1 MAEEGFDLGKAKK
14 TAKNILIGS
23 AVASLLFIFIGI
35 LEMPQVGAI
44 DIPPFDAFDYFIF
57 SIMAFMGPYGIYRG
71 RIDKTIEDIE
81 KRLPDFLRDVAEAGR
96 FGMTLAD
103 AIVVA
108 ASGRYGKLTPEIK
121 KMAAQIQWGVPAT
134 QALKL
139 FADRIDTPLVRRVT
153 TIVIKSSDAGGNVAD
168 VLSMVSHSVKEVH
181 HAKEE
186 LSIEM
191 VTYLAVIYISFMVF
205 IATILIL
212 DLTFLPQMETAGN
225 ALQSSDIGG
234 GGGGVQL
241 IQSQYIPEIKF
252 IFTLTIIIHGVGD
265 GLVAGIL
272 YKGTWSEGMKHAF
285 IMVFLGFMSLRVMF
299 GGLCL
304 AGGG

>member
-1 MAEEGFDLGKAKK
+1 MSDDSFDLEKAKATSK
-14 TAKNILIGS
+14 KILYASVGM
-23 AVASLLFIFIGI
+23 AVIFIFVGI
-35 LEMPQVGAI
+35 LEMNGSMKTM
-44 DIPPFDAFDYFIF
+44 FDAFDYFIF
-57 SIMAFMGPYGIYRG
+57 AILAMTGPYGIYKG
-71 RIDKTIEDIE
+71 KIDKTIDEIE

-139 FADRIDTPLVRRVT
+139 FAERIDTPLVRRVT

-168 VLSMVSHSVKEVH
+168 VLSMVSHSVKDVH

-212 DLTFLPQMETAGN
+212 DLTFLPQMEQAGE
-225 ALQSSDIGG
+225 ALSRSADISSGAG
-234 GGGGVQL
+234 SVTL
-241 IQSQYIPEIKF
+241 IQSEYIPEIKF

-272 YKGTWSEGMKHAF
+272 SKGKFSEGMKHAF
-285 IMVFLGFMSLRVMF
+285 IMVLIGFITLRVMF
-299 GGLCL
+299 GGLNL

>member
-1 MAEEGFDLGKAKK
+1 MEEGFDLQKARK
-14 TAKNILIGS
+14 TAKTVLFVSVGI
-23 AVASLLFIFIGI
+23 AVVFIFMGI
-35 LEMPQVGAI
+35 LVMSGAVE
-44 DIPPFDAFDYFIF
+44 IPPFEAFDYFIF
-57 SIMAFMGPYGIYRG
+57 AILAIMGPYGIYKG
-71 RIDKTIEDIE
+71 KIDKTIEEIE
-81 KRLPDFLRDVAEAGR
+81 KRLPDFLRDVSEAGR

-103 AIVVA
+103 AIIVA

-212 DLTFLPQMETAGN
+212 DLTFLPQMQQAGE
-225 ALQSSDIGG
+225 ALQGSADIGG
-234 GGGGVQL
+234 GGGGVTL
-241 IQSQYIPEIKF
+241 IQSEYIPEIKF

-272 YKGTWSEGMKHAF
+272 HKGKFSEGMKHAF
-285 IMVFLGFMSLRVMF
+285 IMVLIGFLSLRVMF
-299 GGLCL
+299 GGLNL

>member
-1 MAEEGFDLGKAKK
+1 MAEDSFDLEKAKK
-14 TAKNILIGS
+14 TAKNILYI
-23 AVASLLFIFIGI
+23 SLAIAMIFIVVGL
-35 LEMPQVGAI
+35 LETIGAV
-44 DIPPFDAFDYFIF
+44 DIPPFSAFDYFIF
-57 SIMAFMGPYGIYRG
+57 AIMTIMGPYGIYKG
-71 RIDKTIEDIE
+71 KIDKTIDEIE

-191 VTYLAVIYISFMVF
+191 VTYLAVIYIAFMVF

-212 DLTFLPQMETAGN
+212 DLTFLPQMEQAGE
-225 ALQSSDIGG
+225 ALSGSGDIGG
-234 GGGGVQL
+234 GAGSVTL
-241 IQSQYIPEIKF
+241 IQSQYIPEIEF
-252 IFTLTIIIHGVGD
+252 IFTLTIMIHGVGD

-272 YKGTWSEGMKHAF
+272 YKGKISEGMKHAF
-285 IMVFLGFMSLRVMF
+285 IMVFIGFITFRILF
-299 GGLCL
+299 GGIGVL
-304 AGGG
+304 GG